1 MPRAN
6 GIYSI
11 IHPASGATLSA
22 YTYYEI
28 YAGAGGGVA
37 TVNGTVINFGESS
50 NIEVLVRKL
59 NNVSGNLYLLGEI
72 KSVSTGGTYIGG
84 TYG

>member
-22 YTYYEI
+22 YTYYEV
-28 YAGAGGGVA
+28 YAGTGGGVA
-37 TVNGTVINFGESS
+37 DINGTTINFGESS
-50 NIEVLVRKL
+50 NTEILVRSIG
-59 NNVSGNLYLLGEI
+59 NISGNLYLLGET
-72 KSVSTGGTYIGG
+72 KSVSSAGTYIGG
-84 TYG
+84 SYG

>member
-11 IHPASGATLSA
+11 IHEGSAAVLSA

-37 TVNGTVINFGESS
+37 TVNGTVMNFGESS
-50 NIEVLVRKL
+50 NIEVLVRNFIL
-59 NNVSGNLYLLGEI
+59 TSGNIYLLGEH
-72 KSVSTGGTYIGG
+72 KSVSSGGQFIGG
-84 TYG
+84 SYG

>member
-6 GIYSI
+6 GIYSV

-28 YAGAGGGVA
+28 YAGTAGGTA
-37 TVNGTVINFGESS
+37 TINGTVVNLAAGTGFDIIVRTISS
-50 NIEVLVRKL
+50 I
-59 NNVSGNLYLLGEI
+59 SGNIYLLGEN
-72 KSVSTGGTYIGG
+72 KSLSSDGNYIGG
-84 TYG
+84 TY